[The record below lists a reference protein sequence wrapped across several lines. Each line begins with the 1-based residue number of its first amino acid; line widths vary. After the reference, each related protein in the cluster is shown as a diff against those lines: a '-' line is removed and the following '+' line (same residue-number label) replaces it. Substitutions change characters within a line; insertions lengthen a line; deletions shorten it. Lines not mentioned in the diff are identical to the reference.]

1 MHDYTINAP
10 AQALEGV
17 ASLQNPVAYVAQA
30 TRLATSLAE
39 VINKQKLFAVI
50 QNRKYVTVEAWTL
63 LANMLAVNPVV
74 VWSRP
79 VEDHEG
85 SQGWEARVEVKN
97 MQGVLIGSGEA
108 MCTRSEKTW
117 QRREDFALRA
127 MAQTRATSRALRNPL
142 GFVVKLAGYE
152 ATPAEEM
159 PRDGEDPLVRRQN
172 LTTDGMPRP
181 L

>member
-1 MHDYTINAP
+1 MGV
-10 AQALEGV
+10 QLVESSALEGV
-17 ASLQNPVAYVAQA
+17 ASLQNPAAYVAQA
-30 TRLATSLAE
+30 TRLATALAE
-39 VINKQKLFAVI
+39 VIHKQKLFTVI
-50 QNRKYVTVEAWTL
+50 QGRKYVTVEAWIL

-74 VWSRP
+74 VWSKP

-85 SQGWEARVEVKN
+85 APGWEARVEVRN

-117 QRREDFALRA
+117 GSRDDFALRA

-152 ATPAEEM
+152 ATSAEEM
-159 PRDGEDPLVRRQN
+159 PRSDDELSTYG
-172 LTTDGMPRP
+172 RP
-181 L
+181 